1 MTSKVFTVSKY
12 LNVYLL
18 SVHRK
23 VEKQELNHNA
33 PGKHI
38 FRAEHP
44 YGSRTWEA
52 EEEILY
58 ETISGYIVR
67 LSH

>member
-44 YGSRTWEA
+44 MVPGLGRLRKKYCM
-52 EEEILY
+52 
-58 ETISGYIVR
+58 R
-67 LSH
+67 LSLAI